1 MRSKKVITLLISL
14 TLLVSIAIP
23 GTLAFS
29 DDQEA
34 VNSRVTFTSG
44 DRENPAP
51 APEEQKNR
59 NDSTAPVNPETSTE
73 TENTCTCGS
82 TDGTHTEGCPMYVA
96 PEASGEPENTC
107 TCGTTDGTHME
118 GCPLY
123 AGQIESSEEVE
134 IKYQVVG
141 PENCG
146 TLDSQSEHLP
156 LPIID
161 DSVTAIGATPIAAE
175 GFRFAG
181 WYKDEACTQTVDA
194 SWVSDNKLIPGK
206 TKNYGSAEVPVMGY
220 EAATYY
226 ARFESETA
234 SLTISRQSSSEETNE
249 NQNFIFDVT
258 GPNGYCKRIVINGS
272 SSVTIKGLMA
282 GEYTIKEVIGWSWRY
297 RMDSSPKKITLQPAM
312 SGKVDFSS
320 TQNEQG
326 WLSGDAYKKIT
337 FGD

>member
-34 VNSRVTFTSG
+34 VSSRVTLTSEN
-44 DRENPAP
+44 RETPAP
-51 APEEQKNR
+51 APKEQDDR
-59 NDSTAPVNPETSTE
+59 NDSTAPMKSETSTE

-82 TDGTHTEGCPMYVA
+82 TDGMHTEGCPLYAA
-96 PEASGEPENTC
+96 PEGSVESEKTC
-107 TCGTTDGTHME
+107 TCGTTDGIHSE

-123 AGQIESSEEVE
+123 AGQTESSEEVE
-134 IKYQVVG
+134 IMYQVVG
-141 PENCG
+141 PESCG
-146 TLDSQSEHLP
+146 TLDSESER
-156 LPIID
+156 LPIIG
-161 DSVTAIGATPIAAE
+161 DSVAAIGATPSAAE
-175 GFRFAG
+175 GFKFVG
-181 WYKDEACTQTVDA
+181 WYRDEACTLPVDA

-206 TKNYGSAEVPVMGY
+206 TKNYGTAEVPVMGY

-226 ARFESETA
+226 ARFENETA
-234 SLTISRQSSSEETNE
+234 SLTISRQSLSEETNE

-258 GPNGYCKRIVINGS
+258 GPNGYRKRVVLSGS

-282 GEYTIKEVIGWSWRY
+282 GEYTIKEVTDWSRCY
-297 RMDSSPKKITLQPAM
+297 RMDSNSKKITLQPAM
-312 SGKVDFSS
+312 SGTVDFSC

-326 WLSGDAYKKIT
+326 WLSGYAYKKIT